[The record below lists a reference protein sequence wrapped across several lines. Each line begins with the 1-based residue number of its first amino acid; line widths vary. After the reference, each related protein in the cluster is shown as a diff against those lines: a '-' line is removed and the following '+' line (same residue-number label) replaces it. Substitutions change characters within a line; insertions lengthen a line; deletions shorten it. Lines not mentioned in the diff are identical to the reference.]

1 MWQIPKTRRPR
12 VANVLSFGRRVY
24 PAFCDTAAC
33 PPKPFPKRMV
43 NRESEI
49 KGENQPSAILCHLRH
64 CASLSGL
71 LDASNETP
79 GSPTLQ
85 DIAFHGVFRP
95 GGDVAGPAWPA
106 LRDDGD
112 GRASGCVRYDGL
124 RQQISRRSHQKGPCV
139 GLRHTVRCGCRR
151 NRRACRAGSVLPSI
165 ALAGSTDRPFGHGIR
180 SGHTPSANRVTS
192 NTITRKFRRIS

>member
-1 MWQIPKTRRPR
+1 
-12 VANVLSFGRRVY
+12 
-24 PAFCDTAAC
+24 
-33 PPKPFPKRMV
+33 MV
-43 NRESEI
+43 NWESKTEGKNPADPI
-49 KGENQPSAILCHLRH
+49 SYQLRH
-64 CASLSGL
+64 CASDYLL

-79 GSPTLQ
+79 GSPYLQ

-112 GRASGCVRYDGL
+112 GRASGWVRDDGL
-124 RQQISRRSHQKGPCV
+124 CQQVSRRSHQKGPCV
-139 GLRHTVRCGCRR
+139 GLRHTVRCCCRR
-151 NRRACRAGSVLPSI
+151 NGRAYRAGSVLPSI

>member
-1 MWQIPKTRRPR
+1 MAIIGGRIAGLNGR
-12 VANVLSFGRRVY
+12 VWAFWPD
-24 PAFCDTAAC
+24 PAFSR
-33 PPKPFPKRMV
+33 RMV

>member
-1 MWQIPKTRRPR
+1 
-12 VANVLSFGRRVY
+12 
-24 PAFCDTAAC
+24 
-33 PPKPFPKRMV
+33 MV
-43 NRESEI
+43 DRETEI
-49 KGENQPSAILCHLRH
+49 EGENRSSAIRRHLRH
-64 CASLSGL
+64 CASLIVL

-85 DIAFHGVFRP
+85 DIAFYGVSRP

-112 GRASGCVRYDGL
+112 GRASGCVRDDGL
-124 RQQISRRSHQKGPCV
+124 RQQGTRRSHQKGTCV

-151 NRRACRAGSVLPSI
+151 NRRAYRTGSFLPSI
-165 ALAGSTDRPFGHGIR
+165 ALAGFTDGPFGHGIR

-192 NTITRKFRRIS
+192 NTIRRNFRRIS

>member
-1 MWQIPKTRRPR
+1 
-12 VANVLSFGRRVY
+12 
-24 PAFCDTAAC
+24 
-33 PPKPFPKRMV
+33 MV
-43 NRESEI
+43 DRETEI
-49 KGENQPSAILCHLRH
+49 EGENRSSAIRRHLRH
-64 CASLSGL
+64 CASLIVL

-85 DIAFHGVFRP
+85 DIAFYGVSRP
-95 GGDVAGPAWPA
+95 GGDLAGPAWPA

-112 GRASGCVRYDGL
+112 GRASGCIRDGGL
-124 RQQISRRSHQKGPCV
+124 RQQISRHSYQKGACV

-151 NRRACRAGSVLPSI
+151 NRRAYRAGSVLPSI